1 LQESGD
7 NSDHPKTGWVVLT
20 EENEIEA
27 IVPERDDVDLQLAP
41 QITIA
46 APSNEKFL
54 LMTSEYR
61 FMLKTPQELA
71 DMRAL
76 GLRLVQT
83 ESLRVDEFGEEFI
96 SGAHR
101 LPQGDTEFLLLLTT
115 SGYTKTIRADTIL
128 PTLDRPT
135 PFRLETMSGG
145 YPAALINMGSSG
157 SLIILSS
164 SGNLVRVLAPWTKN
178 RIIKLNKTDRVIQAI
193 YLPEPSELMIMNDKG
208 VARRIRSN
216 AVPLASDVLAG
227 SKLVPGKPCG
237 IAVRRP
243 ETPLS
248 ILTSRRVLTVDWET
262 APLDNDL
269 ASKPKALA
277 KLDKVENVIGIG

>member
-1 LQESGD
+1 
-7 NSDHPKTGWVVLT
+7 
-20 EENEIEA
+20 
-27 IVPERDDVDLQLAP
+27 
-41 QITIA
+41 
-46 APSNEKFL
+46 
-54 LMTSEYR
+54 
-61 FMLKTPQELA
+61 
-71 DMRAL
+71 L

-96 SGAHR
+96 SGAQR
-101 LPQGDTEFLLLLTT
+101 LPQDDTEFLLLLTT

-208 VARRIRSN
+208 MARRIRSN
-216 AVPLASDVLAG
+216 AVPLTTDVLAG
-227 SKLVPGKPCG
+227 SKLVTGKPCG

-243 ETPLS
+243 ETPLT
-248 ILTSRRVLTVDWET
+248 ILTTRRVLRVDWEDV
-262 APLDNDL
+262 PLDNDL
-269 ASKPKALA
+269 TLKPQALA
-277 KLDKVENVIGIG
+277 KLDKVENVIG